1 MQIEIFFFFQGR
13 FSLVLK
19 VRVFLTR
26 KWPIEDCLICTI
38 LENKQVVLGESENG

>member
-19 VRVFLTR
+19 VRVFFNSEMAY
-26 KWPIEDCLICTI
+26 WNCLICTI
-38 LENKQVVLGESENG
+38 LENKEVVLGESENG